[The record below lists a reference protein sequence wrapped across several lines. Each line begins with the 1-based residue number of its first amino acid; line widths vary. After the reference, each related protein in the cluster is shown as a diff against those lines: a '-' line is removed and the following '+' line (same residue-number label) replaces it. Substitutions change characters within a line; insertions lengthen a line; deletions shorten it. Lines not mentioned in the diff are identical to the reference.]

1 MEEHPHTMISPVPVV
16 PLRARML
23 RAAGWLLGGNIS
35 SQALRLFSN
44 LILTRLLMPEAFGLV
59 AAVNTLYFAL
69 VMFSD
74 LGVWQSVVKSE
85 RGTQARFLGTAWTVQ
100 LLRSAI
106 LCSVVL
112 LIAAVF
118 YWTGIQSYFSKGT
131 VYADPRLAP
140 MIAVF
145 GICALLQGLESMK
158 LASAQRELQVASL
171 SRLEVASQV
180 IATAVTLGLAWVT
193 QSVWSLLV
201 GTLAASAARTVMS
214 HLYLPGMGARPC
226 WDRDCAKEIIG
237 FGKWIFLSSVIGFLA
252 AHGEKLI
259 LGATLTTAGFGIFS
273 IASTLMMAIMGVY
286 GALNAHII
294 FSALSE
300 SLRSSEKASAQVY
313 GRVQQLADVFLGV
326 MAGGI
331 FMSGQWVVQLFYD
344 SRYQDAGWM
353 FQWLGLSLLAVRH
366 QVVEQLMFAKGSPQW
381 VTASNFLRA
390 LSLLLLV
397 PAAYAWGGERGAV
410 AAVVASQFV
419 SWPVALWFKYRHGLL
434 TWPSER
440 VWLPALG
447 IGMLAGWALDLLILT
462 FLR

>member
-1 MEEHPHTMISPVPVV
+1 MPAAMTSPLPMV

-35 SQALRLFSN
+35 SQALRLLSN
-44 LILTRLLMPEAFGLV
+44 LILTRLLVPEAFGLV

-85 RGTQARFLGTAWTVQ
+85 RGTQTRFLGTAWSVQ
-100 LLRSAI
+100 LARGVL
-106 LCSVVL
+106 LCAVVL
-112 LIAAVF
+112 LIAAGF
-118 YWTGIQSYFSKGT
+118 QWAGAQSFFAQGT
-131 VYADPRLAP
+131 VYADPRLPP

-145 GICALLQGLESMK
+145 GVCALLQGLESMK
-158 LASAQRELQVASL
+158 LALAQRELQVAYL
-171 SRLEVASQV
+171 SRLEVASQL
-180 IATAVTLGLAWVT
+180 IATAVTLVLAWAT
-193 QSVWSLLV
+193 HSVWSLLV
-201 GTLAASAARTVMS
+201 GTLAASAARTLLS
-214 HLYLPGMGARPC
+214 HLYLPGTAARPC
-226 WDRDCAKEIIG
+226 WHRDCAKEIIG
-237 FGKWIFLSSVIGFLA
+237 FGKWIFLSSIIGFLA

-259 LGATLTTAGFGIFS
+259 LGATLTTASFGIFS

-300 SLRSSEKASAQVY
+300 SLHTSGQATAQVY

-331 FMSGQWVVQLFYD
+331 FMSGHWAVELFYD
-344 SRYQDAGWM
+344 DRYQDAGWM

-381 VTASNFLRA
+381 VTASNLLRA
-390 LSLLLLV
+390 ISLVLLV
-397 PAAYAWGGERGAV
+397 PAAYAWGGEKAAV

-419 SWPVALWFKYRHGLL
+419 SWPVALWFKSRHGLL
-434 TWPSER
+434 TWASER

-447 IGMLAGWALDLLILT
+447 LGMFAGWALDATLLT
-462 FLR
+462 FLH

>member
-1 MEEHPHTMISPVPVV
+1 MSTTTPAA

-35 SQALRLFSN
+35 SQALRLLSN
-44 LILTRLLMPEAFGLV
+44 LVLTRLLVPEAFGLV

-74 LGVWQSVVKSE
+74 LGIWQSVVKSE
-85 RGTQARFLGTAWTVQ
+85 RGTHARFLGTAWTVQ
-100 LLRSAI
+100 LLRSAL
-106 LCSVVL
+106 LCCVVL
-112 LIAAVF
+112 LIAACF
-118 YWTGIQSYFSKGT
+118 AWAGAQSYFSTGT

-140 MIAVF
+140 MITVF

-158 LASAQRELQVASL
+158 LALAQRALQVAYL
-171 SRLEVASQV
+171 SRLEVATQIV
-180 IATAVTLGLAWVT
+180 ATVVTLSLALMT
-193 QSVWSLLV
+193 RSVWSLLV
-201 GTLAASAARTVMS
+201 GTLVASATRTVLS
-214 HLYLPGMGARPC
+214 HVYLPGTNARPC

-237 FGKWIFLSSVIGFLA
+237 FGVWIFLSSVIGFLA

-259 LGATLTTAGFGIFS
+259 LGGIMTTASFGIFS
-273 IASTLMMAIMGVY
+273 IASTLMMALMGVY

-300 SLRSSEKASAQVY
+300 SQRASETASAHVY
-313 GRVQQLADVFLGV
+313 ARVQQIADVFLGV

-331 FMSGQWVVQLFYD
+331 FMSGHWAVQLFYD
-344 SRYQDAGWM
+344 HRYQAAGWM

-366 QVVEQLMFAKGSPQW
+366 QVVEQLMFAKGRPQW
-381 VTASNFLRA
+381 VTASNLLRA

-419 SWPVALWFKYRHGLL
+419 SWPVALWFKAKHGLL

-440 VWLPALG
+440 VWLPALCL
-447 IGMLAGWALDLLILT
+447 GMLAGWALDFTILT

>member
-1 MEEHPHTMISPVPVV
+1 MLPAMTSPLPVA
-16 PLRARML
+16 PLRARMF

-44 LILTRLLMPEAFGLV
+44 LVLTRLLVLEAFGLV

-85 RGTQARFLGTAWTVQ
+85 RGQQARFLGTAWTVQ
-100 LLRSAI
+100 MVRGTLL
-106 LCSVVL
+106 CCVVL
-112 LIAAVF
+112 LIAAGF
-118 YWTGIQSYFSKGT
+118 KWGDAQGYFSKGT
-131 VYADPRLAP
+131 VYADPRLAL

-145 GICALLQGLESMK
+145 GVCALLQGLESMK
-158 LASAQRELQVASL
+158 LASAQRELQVAYL
-171 SRLEVASQV
+171 SRLEVASQL
-180 IATAVTLGLAWVT
+180 IATTITLGLALAT
-193 QSVWSLLV
+193 HSVWSLLA
-201 GTLAASAARTVMS
+201 GTLAASAARTALS
-214 HLYLPGMGARPC
+214 HLYLPGTNARPC
-226 WDRDCAKEIIG
+226 WDRDCAQEIIG
-237 FGKWIFLSSVIGFLA
+237 FGKWIFLSSIIGFLA

-259 LGATLTTAGFGIFS
+259 LGATLTTASFGIFS

-300 SLRSSEKASAQVY
+300 SLRTSEKATLQVY

-381 VTASNFLRA
+381 VTASNLLRA

-397 PAAYAWGGERGAV
+397 PAAYAWAGEKAAV

-419 SWPVALWFKYRHGLL
+419 SWPVALWFKSRHGLL

-447 IGMLAGWALDLLILT
+447 VGMLAGWAVDFTVLT
-462 FLR
+462 ALR

>member
-1 MEEHPHTMISPVPVV
+1 MTPFEPVAT
-16 PLRARML
+16 LRARML

-44 LILTRLLMPEAFGLV
+44 LILTRLLVPEAFGLV

-85 RGTQARFLGTAWTVQ
+85 RGTQARFLGTAWAVQ
-100 LLRSAI
+100 LVRGAL
-106 LCSVVL
+106 LCAVVL
-112 LIAAVF
+112 LIAAGF
-118 YWTGIQSYFSKGT
+118 EWAGAQGYFAKGT

-145 GICALLQGLESMK
+145 GVCALLQGLESMK
-158 LASAQRELQVASL
+158 LALAQRELQVAYL
-171 SRLEVASQV
+171 SRLEVASQL
-180 IATAVTLGLAWVT
+180 IATAVTLALALVT
-193 QSVWSLLV
+193 GSVWSLLI
-201 GTLAASAARTVMS
+201 GTLTASAARTALS
-214 HLYLPGMGARPC
+214 HLYLPGTHARPC
-226 WDRDCAKEIIG
+226 WDRDCAKEIVG
-237 FGKWIFLSSVIGFLA
+237 FGKWIFLSSIIGFLA
-252 AHGEKLI
+252 AHGEKII
-259 LGATLTTAGFGIFS
+259 LGATLTTASFGIFS

-286 GALNAHII
+286 GALNVHII

-300 SLRSSEKASAQVY
+300 SMRTSEKTTAQVY
-313 GRVQQLADVFLGV
+313 QRVQQLADVFLGV
-326 MAGGI
+326 IAGGI
-331 FMSGQWVVQLFYD
+331 FMSGHWAVQLFYD

-381 VTASNFLRA
+381 VTASNLLRA
-390 LSLLLLV
+390 LGLLLLV
-397 PAAYAWGGERGAV
+397 PAAYAWGGEKAAV
-410 AAVVASQFV
+410 TAVVASQFI
-419 SWPVALWFKYRHGLL
+419 SWPVALWFKARHRLL

-447 IGMLAGWALDLLILT
+447 VGMLAGWALDFIILT